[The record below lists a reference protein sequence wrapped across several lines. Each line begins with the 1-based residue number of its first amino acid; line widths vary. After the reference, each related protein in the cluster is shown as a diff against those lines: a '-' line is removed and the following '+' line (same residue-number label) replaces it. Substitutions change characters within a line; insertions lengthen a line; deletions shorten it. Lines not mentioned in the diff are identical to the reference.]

1 MEIKILQVGDKVKIA
16 EDLSNKYTDV
26 ADGMI
31 QYAGRVATITKL
43 CAKYDPI
50 NFKLDIDNGRYFWYP
65 DAMTLAK

>member
-1 MEIKILQVGDKVKIA
+1 
-16 EDLSNKYTDV
+16 
-26 ADGMI
+26 MI